1 MEVIHVYNSDN
12 IAKLPPIEFVSLES
26 FYTLSSSTDLLSENA
41 QDPQIDRTRK
51 LVRKSLLKKK
61 IKEVTTHL
69 YN

>member
-61 IKEVTTHL
+61 
-69 YN
+69 N